1 MAFEELSQRPVV
13 SDSVGLLEGLA
24 QTRAIRRYTN
34 EPVPEWVLR
43 DLCFLASR
51 APSGSNRQPFRFMVF
66 AEGPK
71 AAEVKALIA
80 KGARAV
86 WGGKRENDSYDKG
99 SGQVEN
105 SPKARMAA
113 TMQHFV
119 DHFEEVPVVVLPCL
133 ERYREPNEMES
144 ASIYPAVQNLLLAA
158 RGLGYGGVFTG
169 FNKLVEEELR
179 ELLEVPD
186 HVFMAGT
193 VTIGRPVGHH
203 GPVRRRPLSELVY
216 AGVWGESAPWA
227 IDPPGTEHT
236 QAGPPKQRG

>member
-1 MAFEELSQRPVV
+1 MTSDDLAQRPLPT
-13 SDSVGLLEGLA
+13 DSVGLIEGMSS
-24 QTRAIRRYTN
+24 TRAIRRYAD
-34 EPVPEWVLR
+34 EPVPESALR
-43 DLCFLASR
+43 DMCFLATR
-51 APSGSNRQPFRFMVF
+51 APSGSNRQPYRFMVF
-66 AEGPK
+66 SDGPK
-71 AAEVKALIA
+71 AAEVKATIA

-86 WGGKRENDSYDKG
+86 WGGKREHDSYDKG
-99 SGQVEN
+99 SGAVEN

-169 FNKLVEEELR
+169 FNKLVEDELR
-179 ELLEVPD
+179 TLLEVPD

-216 AGVWGESAPWA
+216 AGVWGQSAPWA

-236 QAGPPKQRG
+236 QAGPPKK

>member
-1 MAFEELSQRPVV
+1 M
-13 SDSVGLLEGLA
+13 SDDNLATRSLPADTVGLIEGMTT
-24 QTRAIRRYTN
+24 TRAIRRYTD
-34 EPVPEWVLR
+34 EPVPDDVLR
-43 DLCFLASR
+43 DLCFLATR

-66 AEGPK
+66 SDGPK
-71 AAEVKALIA
+71 SAEVKALIA
-80 KGARAV
+80 KGARSV
-86 WGGKRENDSYDKG
+86 WGGKREHDAYDKG
-99 SGQVEN
+99 SGAVEN

-133 ERYREPNEMES
+133 ERYRDPNEMES

-169 FNKLVEEELR
+169 FNKLVEAELR
-179 ELLEVPD
+179 ELLSVPD

-216 AGVWGESAPWA
+216 AGVWGQGAPWA
-227 IDPPGTEHT
+227 IDPPGTEYT
-236 QAGPPKQRG
+236 QAGPPKP